1 MLRDD
6 TRIEKLITEA
16 TELADDECYDESI
29 LLYDEALK
37 ISKGDVKIMV
47 DKAITLV
54 SAEREKEALLLYE
67 SALESDPKNPDILV
81 NAGAAFHSLGEYSN
95 AIEMYKRA
103 LDVSP
108 KHAAA
113 LANSGCAHAEM
124 GHGEK
129 VLDFQ
134 RQQHDCMQRFQYAN
148 FKNMVIRLFC
158 ISIIILV
165 LYISRDVI
173 LRRKSRYDASKMDSQ
188 KNRDYEKYHSEWGD
202 EWGWREDKQKKDGY
216 KISKD
221 DDITTYYLLIEN
233 ATMSEIKSKSVC
245 KNLP

>member
-113 LANSGCAHAEM
+113 LANSDALTLKCYMCAKDFPDI
-124 GHGEK
+124 EK
-129 VLDFQ
+129 
-134 RQQHDCMQRFQYAN
+134 
-148 FKNMVIRLFC
+148 
-158 ISIIILV
+158 
-165 LYISRDVI
+165 
-173 LRRKSRYDASKMDSQ
+173 LREHQ
-188 KNRDYEKYHSEWGD
+188 KNDHDSAKDSVQERGPAPGD
-202 EWGWREDKQKKDGY
+202 V
-216 KISKD
+216 
-221 DDITTYYLLIEN
+221 T
-233 ATMSEIKSKSVC
+233 VF
-245 KNLP
+245 

>member
-81 NAGAAFHSLGEYSN
+81 NEIMRFGIFSLPIDSCPWNKDHQDSYQL
-95 AIEMYKRA
+95 Y
-103 LDVSP
+103 
-108 KHAAA
+108 
-113 LANSGCAHAEM
+113 
-124 GHGEK
+124 
-129 VLDFQ
+129 
-134 RQQHDCMQRFQYAN
+134 
-148 FKNMVIRLFC
+148 RLGMF
-158 ISIIILV
+158 
-165 LYISRDVI
+165 
-173 LRRKSRYDASKMDSQ
+173 
-188 KNRDYEKYHSEWGD
+188 
-202 EWGWREDKQKKDGY
+202 
-216 KISKD
+216 
-221 DDITTYYLLIEN
+221 
-233 ATMSEIKSKSVC
+233 
-245 KNLP
+245 